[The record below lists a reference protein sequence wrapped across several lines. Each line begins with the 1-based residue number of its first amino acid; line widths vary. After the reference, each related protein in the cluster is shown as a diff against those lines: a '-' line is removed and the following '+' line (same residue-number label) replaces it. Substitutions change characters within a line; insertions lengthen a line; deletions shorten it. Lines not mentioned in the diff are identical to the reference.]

1 MYHGSTCLLS
11 LLPIMNLILGNL
23 ISAGRSISYKASNVT
38 GKKKNNI
45 LKSLLKVL
53 LKWSVKEF

>member
-38 GKKKNNI
+38 GKKKI
-45 LKSLLKVL
+45 T
-53 LKWSVKEF
+53 F